1 MVKRI
6 IAIFT
11 IFVCAS
17 VAWGILGST
26 IFARTYS
33 SDSELED
40 RVVSIWGA
48 PHNQSPPT
56 ASCERLVPKQVETFE
71 NGREGGGPGEEQ
83 GIIPLPLENSPVNVD
98 LHFQ

>member
-6 IAIFT
+6 IAIFS

-33 SDSELED
+33 SDSALED

-48 PHNQSPPT
+48 PHNQSPPK
-56 ASCERLVPKQVETFE
+56 AACEH
-71 NGREGGGPGEEQ
+71 
-83 GIIPLPLENSPVNVD
+83 S
-98 LHFQ
+98 H